1 MYRYRGILQKCHRNT
16 FFIFHVARCC
26 VIVKIL
32 ETLLNFGKK
41 LERKCSYMN
50 FKTST
55 SLIGAISQLLSKVMN
70 VSLVSESFILWV
82 VCGVKHPCGGRA
94 WVRPLS
100 GCGTASH
107 WRGLRGIWRVQL
119 APGPVFT
126 SPCRSLRLSLAF
138 LRPLLPSA
146 LPSSLCSAY
155 YPSLSLF
162 TCSLSCFIPADSFCL
177 CNKNQS
183 HLLRTARL
191 QVWLSWFFLLV
202 WNLNWICAF

>member
-1 MYRYRGILQKCHRNT
+1 
-16 FFIFHVARCC
+16 
-26 VIVKIL
+26 
-32 ETLLNFGKK
+32 
-41 LERKCSYMN
+41 MN

-70 VSLVSESFILWV
+70 VSLVSESFICWV
-82 VCGVKHPCGGRA
+82 VRGVKHPCGGRA
-94 WVRPLS
+94 WVGPLS

-107 WRGLRGIWRVQL
+107 WRGLRGICRVQL
-119 APGPVFT
+119 AQGPVFT

-162 TCSLSCFIPADSFCL
+162 TCSLFCFIPADSFCL
-177 CNKNQS
+177 WNKNQS

-191 QVWLSWFFLLV
+191 QFRLRWFFLLV
-202 WNLNWICAF
+202 WNLNWICVFSIVFFFHSKFRICHLSETHDRLFTNIIPHPFPRSISSGLFFLTG